1 MLKYTIWK
9 SYQNNDME
17 EITSTDLLSEVARV
31 WHDYSTKL
39 VSDDEEEEEYFICV
53 TNNYTDDIL
62 DDSFLHF
69 AYLNAMTSDYKLS
82 MDLEVILEATYTG
95 EVSKEDLENVNNDP
109 KNLIN

>member
-9 SYQNNDME
+9 SYPNNDME

-39 VSDDEEEEEYFICV
+39 VSDDEEEYFICV

-69 AYLNAMTSDYKLS
+69 AYLNGMTSDYKLS

>member
-39 VSDDEEEEEYFICV
+39 VFDGDEEEYSICV

-69 AYLNAMTSDYKLS
+69 AYLNTMNSDYKLS
-82 MDLEVILEATYTG
+82 MDLEAILEATHIG
-95 EVSKEDLENVNNDP
+95 EVSNEELKNVNNDP

>member
-9 SYQNNDME
+9 SYPNNDME
-17 EITSTDLLSEVARV
+17 EITSTDLLSEVARI
-31 WHDYSTKL
+31 WHDYSTTP
-39 VSDDEEEEEYFICV
+39 VCNDEEDYFICV

-62 DDSFLHF
+62 DDAFLHF
-69 AYLNAMTSDYKLS
+69 AYLNVMNSDYKLS

-95 EVSKEDLENVNNDP
+95 EVSNEDLENVNNDP

>member
-9 SYQNNDME
+9 SYPNNDME

-31 WHDYSTKL
+31 WHDYSNKP
-39 VSDDEEEEEYFICV
+39 VCDDEEEEYFVCV

-62 DDSFLHF
+62 NDNFLHF
-69 AYLNAMTSDYKLS
+69 AYLTTMNSDYKLS
-82 MDLEVILEATYTG
+82 MDLETILEATYIG
-95 EVSKEDLENVNNDP
+95 EVDNEDLENVNNDP

>member
-9 SYQNNDME
+9 SYPNNDME
-17 EITSTDLLSEVARV
+17 EITSTDLLSEVACV
-31 WHDYSTKL
+31 WHDYSTKP
-39 VSDDEEEEEYFICV
+39 VCDDEEEYFICV

-69 AYLNAMTSDYKLS
+69 AYLNAMNSDYKLS
-82 MDLEVILEATYTG
+82 MELEVILEATYTG
-95 EVSKEDLENVNNDP
+95 EVSNKDLENVNNDP

>member
-9 SYQNNDME
+9 SYPNNDME

-31 WHDYSTKL
+31 WHDHSTAL
-39 VSDDEEEEEYFICV
+39 VCDDEEEYFICV

-62 DDSFLHF
+62 DDAFLHF
-69 AYLNAMTSDYKLS
+69 AYLNAMNSDYKLS

-95 EVSKEDLENVNNDP
+95 EVSNEDLENVNNDP

>member
-9 SYQNNDME
+9 SYPNNDME

-39 VSDDEEEEEYFICV
+39 VSDDEEEEYFICV

-95 EVSKEDLENVNNDP
+95 EVSKKDLENANNDP

>member
-9 SYQNNDME
+9 SYPNNDME

-31 WHDYSTKL
+31 WHDYSTKP
-39 VSDDEEEEEYFICV
+39 VCDDEEEEYFICV
-53 TNNYTDDIL
+53 TNNYTNDIL

-69 AYLNAMTSDYKLS
+69 AYLNTMNSDYKLS
-82 MDLEVILEATYTG
+82 MDLEIILEATYTG
-95 EVSKEDLENVNNDP
+95 EVSNKDLENVNNDP

>member
-9 SYQNNDME
+9 SYPNNDME

-39 VSDDEEEEEYFICV
+39 VFDGDEEEYSICV

-69 AYLNAMTSDYKLS
+69 AYLNTMNSDYKLS

>member
-9 SYQNNDME
+9 SYPNNDME

-31 WHDYSTKL
+31 WHDYSTK
-39 VSDDEEEEEYFICV
+39 SANDDEEEYFICV

-62 DDSFLHF
+62 DDSFLHL
-69 AYLNAMTSDYKLS
+69 AYLNTMNSDYKLS
-82 MDLEVILEATYTG
+82 MSLEVILEAIYTG
-95 EVSKEDLENVNNDP
+95 EISNEDLEDVNNDP

>member
-31 WHDYSTKL
+31 WHDYSTKP
-39 VSDDEEEEEYFICV
+39 VSDDEEEYFICV

-69 AYLNAMTSDYKLS
+69 AYLNVMNSDYKLS
-82 MDLEVILEATYTG
+82 MDLEVILEAIYTG
-95 EVSKEDLENVNNDP
+95 EVSNEDLENVNNDP

>member
-9 SYQNNDME
+9 SYPNNDME

-39 VSDDEEEEEYFICV
+39 VCDEEEEYFICV
-53 TNNYTDDIL
+53 TNNYTDDSL

-69 AYLNAMTSDYKLS
+69 AYLNVMNSDYKLS
-82 MDLEVILEATYTG
+82 MDLEIILEATYTD
-95 EVSKEDLENVNNDP
+95 EVSKKDLENANNDP